1 MNKKRLIS
9 GIKPT
14 GNLTLGNYIGAILNF
29 KKFQDEY
36 ECLYFVAD
44 LHSLTTN
51 EISPEELKRTRKEII
66 AWYLAAGIDP
76 EKTIIFYQSDITE
89 LGLAQWVIANE
100 TTIGELNRMT
110 QFKDKTQKLTKM
122 ENGTL
127 KIPTGLLFYPTLMAT
142 DILIYNADIVPIGED
157 QTQHLELTRNIGQR
171 INKKYKLNFKIPN
184 GLVPKVGAKIKSLI
198 DPNVKMSKSDKNSKG
213 VIYLNDD
220 PTVAYNKILKAVTD
234 SENKIYISEDKPGIL
249 NLLNIYAAL
258 ENISLEQAQEKFKDK
273 NYGEFKLAV
282 AEIVKKTLTDLQSKY
297 NQFLPIVD
305 QIAKN
310 NVQKAKRIC
319 VPFIDELMKKRG
331 FEY

>member
-142 DILIYNADIVPIGED
+142 DILVYNADIVPIGED

-220 PTVAYNKILKAVTD
+220 PTVAYKKILKAVTD

-258 ENISLEQAQEKFKDK
+258 ENITLEQAQEKFKDK

-282 AEIVKKTLTDLQSKY
+282 AEVVKKTLTDLQSKY
-297 NQFLPIVD
+297 NQFLPTVD

-319 VPFIDELMKKRG
+319 VPIIDELMKKRG